1 MGYTIKKER
10 NRRKITLNFL
20 QYGFL
25 PELLPAD
32 ANGIPARIT
41 AVHRDRFA
49 LVSENGEGFGRLK
62 TKEYYVQSQDFPTV
76 GDFVLIRPVPG
87 GDSQILRTLPRKSFF
102 SRHDPDPNAGEQAVA
117 ANFDVVLLLQSLN
130 RDFNLRRLER
140 YLTLAWQSGASPA
153 VVLTKADLAPDA
165 ANAVRLVQDTA
176 IGIPVF
182 VVSAKTGE
190 GIAALSSLLHP
201 GITAVFLGSSGVG
214 KSSLVNA
221 LAGENIMETS
231 AIREDDDRGRHTT
244 THRQL
249 LLLPN
254 GAMVIDTPGMRALGM
269 WDVSTGLGETFTDV
283 EALLGQCR
291 FRDCR
296 HESEPG
302 CAIQAAIENGTLS
315 RERWENYQSLK
326 REAKYSEDQSAYLRE
341 KQKRYKNIAKWSRQR
356 KFEDGKR

>member
-1 MGYTIKKER
+1 M
-10 NRRKITLNFL
+10 LNVACFIQSCL
-20 QYGFL
+20 T
-25 PELLPAD
+25 D
-32 ANGIPARIT
+32 A
-41 AVHRDRFA
+41 
-49 LVSENGEGFGRLK
+49 
-62 TKEYYVQSQDFPTV
+62 
-76 GDFVLIRPVPG
+76 DFVIFSNYCLIGTRP
-87 GDSQILRTLPRKSFF
+87 
-102 SRHDPDPNAGEQAVA
+102 
-117 ANFDVVLLLQSLN
+117 
-130 RDFNLRRLER
+130 
-140 YLTLAWQSGASPA
+140 
-153 VVLTKADLAPDA
+153 
-165 ANAVRLVQDTA
+165 
-176 IGIPVF
+176 
-182 VVSAKTGE
+182 
-190 GIAALSSLLHP
+190 IAALSSLLHP

-356 KFEDGKR
+356 KR